1 MFSHVKCLKGVLV
14 TKQGQASVARSTA
27 LMSIAT
33 LGSRATGLVRTW
45 AMAFAL
51 GNTLITSAYQVANNM
66 PNVIYELVVGGVL
79 GAAFLPIYLLQKEQ
93 HGQEGA
99 NRFSCNILNLTIIVL
114 GLASL
119 AAAVFAPQVI
129 ATQTFTVSDTAHVTE
144 LAVGFFR
151 IFAIQI
157 LFYGIGGVVT
167 GILNANRVYFLPSLA
182 PALNNLIVIISFFAY
197 IPLSAVDAN
206 LALTVLAVGTTLGV
220 VIQFGIQLPAL
231 FKQGF
236 RWTPFISLRD
246 PAIKEALKIAIP
258 TFVYIIGTMV
268 SFSCR
273 NAFSLQAGDNGP
285 STLIYA
291 WTWYQLPHGVV
302 AVSLSRALFTEMSEA
317 VAKGDWKALRR
328 HVQQGISG
336 TLLLIIPLA
345 GLMGGLSGSLMQLF
359 QAGAFSADD
368 VATVASVLT
377 LWVVSMPFYSVLMY
391 LYNVFA
397 SMRKFLVFAV
407 VSTLMVVVQCGLYAA
422 LCSPEVLGLAGVPLA
437 DLAYYGGCCIIMLI
451 ILRMRI
457 GSFGMVQI
465 AWSTVRVLASTA
477 AGVAAAV
484 ILAQLIPLGEGMLPG
499 LVRLVVCG
507 SVGLV
512 VTFGLCALL
521 RVPEMSVVNSL
532 LSKVTRKLRGSTAS
546 SGTSNAPKA
555 TGKHAA
561 SSPEATTTTPIGK
574 HDRAA
579 SKQPV
584 EASAT
589 ETPALSAKPSKA
601 AEKAT
606 WATLDECSPVVPQKA
621 TSRGK
626 HARYGTATARH
637 AAPQQECDA
646 TASLPPNATGAI
658 MARARHIA
666 PEAKQAAQL
675 PPNATGAIMAR
686 ARHIKK

>member
-1 MFSHVKCLKGVLV
+1 
-14 TKQGQASVARSTA
+14 
-27 LMSIAT
+27 MSIAT

-93 HGQEGA
+93 YGQEGA

-129 ATQTFTVSDTAHVTE
+129 ATQTFTVDDTSQVTE

-151 IFAIQI
+151 IFAVQI

-182 PALNNLIVIISFFAY
+182 PALNNLIVIASFFAY
-197 IPLSAVDAN
+197 IPLSSFDAN
-206 LALTVLAVGTTLGV
+206 LALTVLAAGTTLGV
-220 VIQFGIQLPAL
+220 VLQFGIQLPAL

-236 RWTPFISLRD
+236 RWSPVISLRD

-317 VAKGDWKALRR
+317 VAKNDWKALRR

-359 QAGAFSADD
+359 QAGAFSAKD

-377 LWVVSMPFYSVLMY
+377 MWVVSMPFYSVLMY

-397 SMRKFLVFAV
+397 SMRKFMVFAV
-407 VSTLMVVVQCGLYAA
+407 VSTLMVVAQCGLYAA
-422 LCSPEVLGLAGVPLA
+422 LCSPDILGLAGVPVA
-437 DLAYYGGCCIIMLI
+437 DLAYYGGCCIIMLF
-451 ILRMRI
+451 ILRKRI
-457 GSFGMVQI
+457 GAFGMGAI
-465 AWSTVRVLASTA
+465 AWSTVRVLAATA
-477 AGVAAAV
+477 AGVAAA
-484 ILAQLIPLGEGMLPG
+484 IALSNLLPLGEGMVPG
-499 LVRLVVCG
+499 LIRLIVCG
-507 SVGLV
+507 SIGLV
-512 VTFGLCALL
+512 VTFSLCALL
-521 RVPEMSVVNSL
+521 RVPEMQVVNSL
-532 LSKVTRKLRGSTAS
+532 LSKITRKLRRNSAS
-546 SGTSNAPKA
+546 NEHADDPQGENEQTSNASHRRQEPSALRQAKGPA
-555 TGKHAA
+555 TPSPAKHAPTT
-561 SSPEATTTTPIGK
+561 SRHERLTATNQQDKTANARHAI
-574 HDRAA
+574 
-579 SKQPV
+579 
-584 EASAT
+584 
-589 ETPALSAKPSKA
+589 A
-601 AEKAT
+601 AE
-606 WATLDECSPVVPQKA
+606 
-621 TSRGK
+621 RGK
-626 HARYGTATARH
+626 IPTRGRHARYGTTTQRTQNEK
-637 AAPQQECDA
+637 P
-646 TASLPPNATGAI
+646 LPPDATGAI
-658 MARARHIA
+658 IARARHVA
-666 PEAKQAAQL
+666 PEVKATQL

>member
-1 MFSHVKCLKGVLV
+1 MLGHPSLFAETAHIREHVLLFSHFKGLKGVFV

-33 LGSRATGLVRTW
+33 LGSRATGLIRTW

-79 GAAFLPIYLLQKEQ
+79 GAAFLPIYLLQKEKA
-93 HGQEGA
+93 GEEGA
-99 NRFSCNILNLTIIVL
+99 NQFSCNILNLTIIVL

-129 ATQTFTVSDTAHVTE
+129 ATQTFTVDSTAEVTE
-144 LAVGFFR
+144 LSVGFFR
-151 IFAIQI
+151 IFAVQI
-157 LFYGIGGVVT
+157 LFYGIGGIVT

-182 PALNNLIVIISFFAY
+182 PALNNIIVIVSFFAY
-197 IPLSAVDAN
+197 VPLSAIDAN

-220 VIQFGIQLPAL
+220 LVQFAIQLPAL

-236 RWTPFISLRD
+236 RYSPYINLHD

-258 TFVYIIGTMV
+258 TFVYIVGTMV

-317 VAKGDWKALRR
+317 VARDDWRALRR

-368 VATVASVLT
+368 VSTVASVLT

-397 SMRKFLVFAV
+397 SMRKFMVFAIA
-407 VSTLMVVVQCGLYAA
+407 STLMVVVQCALYAL
-422 LCSPEVLGLAGVPLA
+422 LCSPAMLGLAGVPVA
-437 DLAYYGGCCIIMLI
+437 DLAYYGGCCIIMLV
-451 ILRMRI
+451 ILRQRI
-457 GSFGMVQI
+457 GSFGMGTI
-465 AWSTVRVLASTA
+465 AWSAVRVVIATAVGVLVAIVLA
-477 AGVAAAV
+477 G
-484 ILAQLIPLGEGMLPG
+484 LLPLGQGMVPG
-499 LVRLVVCG
+499 CIRLVVCG

-512 VTFGLCALL
+512 VIFGLCTLF
-521 RVPEMSVVNSL
+521 RVPEMSVVSSL
-532 LSKVTRKLRGSTAS
+532 TGKITRKLRHTPTDSPAQPEALAGCPATAKPAPSAPTS
-546 SGTSNAPKA
+546 SSAAAPKHEKA
-555 TGKHAA
+555 AVPQAKKDKTDFAKHA
-561 SSPEATTTTPIGK
+561 PTVTG
-574 HDRAA
+574 
-579 SKQPV
+579 SKIP
-584 EASAT
+584 T
-589 ETPALSAKPSKA
+589 
-601 AEKAT
+601 
-606 WATLDECSPVVPQKA
+606 
-621 TSRGK
+621 RGR
-626 HARYGTATARH
+626 HARYGTTAPRH
-637 AAPQQECDA
+637 QAAPENP
-646 TASLPPNATGAI
+646 LPPDATGAI
-658 MARARHIA
+658 VARARHIA
-666 PEAKQAAQL
+666 PEVKAAQL

-686 ARHIKK
+686 AKHIKK